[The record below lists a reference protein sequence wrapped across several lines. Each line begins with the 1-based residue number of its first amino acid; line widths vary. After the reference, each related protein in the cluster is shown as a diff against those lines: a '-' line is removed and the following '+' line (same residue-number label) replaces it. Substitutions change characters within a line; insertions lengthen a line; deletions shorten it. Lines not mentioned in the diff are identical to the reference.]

1 MRLENKTALI
11 TGGAQGI
18 GEEIARTFAREGAFV
33 YVADINEKQ
42 AAETAG
48 RLQSAGGKAASAR
61 LDVSQ
66 ENDWVRVIGEI
77 VEAHGQIDILVNN
90 AGISKRQL
98 LTDLP
103 VEEWDQIMAVNT
115 RGPYLGI
122 KHVIPVMKKN
132 GGGSIVNMSSICG
145 LVGHKFSGESYIASK
160 GAVTMLTKAVAVKY
174 AQYAIRC
181 NSVHPSTADTA
192 IMRELFKDPVKR
204 QERIDEIPL
213 GRMATTTEIANAV
226 LFLASD
232 EASFITGVALP
243 VDGGLTAY

>member
-18 GEEIARTFAREGAFV
+18 GREIARTFTREGAFV
-33 YVADINEKQ
+33 YVADINEKL
-42 AAETAG
+42 AADTVAE
-48 RLQSAGGKAASAR
+48 LQDAGGKAASVK
-61 LDVSQ
+61 LDVTRES
-66 ENDWVRVIGEI
+66 DWIGAVGEI
-77 VEAHGQIDILVNN
+77 VKERGRIDILVNN
-90 AGISKRQL
+90 AGITKRQP

-103 VEEWDQIMAVNT
+103 VEEWDQIMAINA
-115 RGPYLGI
+115 RGPFLGI
-122 KHVIPVMKKN
+122 KHVIPVMRRN

-145 LVGHKFSGESYIASK
+145 LVGHKFSGESYIVSK
-160 GAVTMLTKAVAVKY
+160 GAVTLMTRAVAVKY
-174 AQYAIRC
+174 AKDQIRC

-192 IMRELFKDPVKR
+192 IMRDLFRDPAKR

-213 GRMATTTEIANAV
+213 GRMAKTEEIANAV

>member
-11 TGGAQGI
+11 TGAAQGI
-18 GEEIARTFAREGAFV
+18 GKEIARTFTREGAFV
-33 YVADINEKQ
+33 YVADINEKLTGETVAEIQ
-42 AAETAG
+42 A
-48 RLQSAGGKAASAR
+48 AGGKAAAVK
-61 LDVSQ
+61 LDVTQ
-66 ENDWVRVIGEI
+66 EKDWVTLIEKIEKEGNTF
-77 VEAHGQIDILVNN
+77 DILVNN
-90 AGISKRQL
+90 AGITKRQPF
-98 LTDLP
+98 TELP
-103 VEEWDQIMAVNT
+103 VEEWDQIMAINT
-115 RGPYLGI
+115 RGPFLGI
-122 KHVIPVMKKN
+122 KHVIPVMRRN

-160 GAVTMLTKAVAVKY
+160 GTVTLMTKAVAVKY
-174 AQYAIRC
+174 AKDQIRC

-192 IMRELFKDPVKR
+192 IMRDLFKDPVKR

-213 GRMATTTEIANAV
+213 GRMAKTTEIANAV

>member
-18 GEEIARTFAREGAFV
+18 GREIARTFTREGAFV
-33 YVADINEKQ
+33 YVADINDEL
-42 AAETAG
+42 AEVAVAE
-48 RLQSAGGKAASAR
+48 LQSAGGKAASIK
-61 LDVSQ
+61 LDVTQ
-66 ENDWVRVIGEI
+66 ERDWIKAVDGI
-77 VEAHGQIDILVNN
+77 VKDGRRIDILVNN
-90 AGISKRQL
+90 VGITKRQP

-103 VEEWDQIMAVNT
+103 VEEWDQIMAINA
-115 RGPYLGI
+115 RGPFLGI
-122 KHVIPVMKKN
+122 KHVIPVMRRN

-145 LVGHKFSGESYIASK
+145 LVGHKFSGESYIVSK
-160 GAVTMLTKAVAVKY
+160 GAVTLMTRAVAVKY
-174 AQYAIRC
+174 AKDQIRC

-192 IMRELFKDPVKR
+192 IMRDLFKDPAKR

-213 GRMATTTEIANAV
+213 GRMAKTEEIANAV